1 MEPTS
6 VYAISSG
13 ISAIAG
19 SPVSSVLGTFIAKWF
34 LKRRLKKRSGG
45 LLIMKGVSTLC
56 QKLTTSSHLYLDVDR
71 LYQQLTA
78 PKSAEDLAAKSQAHN
93 PVDEYL
99 SYPIIK
105 NHISNI
111 SSVFKGKIILVSK
124 SLDLLNSMPIYPDSI
139 IFGCF
144 SRDMEDSIGQIIYS
158 SPTEHNNAIVEKF
171 RDLQKLPPSQII
183 MVSTLN
189 ELYDKTAEHF
199 GSTRVSV

>member
-1 MEPTS
+1 METAS

-19 SPVSSVLGTFIAKWF
+19 SPVSSVIGNWLGKWF
-34 LKRRLKKRSGG
+34 LKRRLKRRSGG

-56 QKLTTSSHLYLDVDR
+56 QKLTTPTHLYLDVDR

-78 PKSAEDLAAKSQAHN
+78 PKSAEELNKATPHN
-93 PVDEYL
+93 PVDDYL
-99 SYPIIK
+99 AYPIIK

-124 SLDLLNSMPIYPDSI
+124 SLDLLHAMPIYPESI
-139 IFGCF
+139 LFGCF
-144 SRDMEDSIGQIIYS
+144 SKDMEESVGQIIYS
-158 SPTEHNNAIVEKF
+158 SPTEHNEAIVEKF
-171 RDLQKLPPSQII
+171 RDLQKLPSNQVVY
-183 MVSTLN
+183 VSTLN
-189 ELYDKTAEHF
+189 ELLDKTAAHF